1 MKEKLIFTRRD
12 NSKYNFPY
20 ILVNKELTT
29 LFFEIK
35 HSVKKLKDDN
45 DDVIVTFGI
54 RNSNFATILTEDFF
68 KKKELIYLFNLL
80 KSINKNKLIEEKV
93 SFINPKLRFNF
104 WFCDEHQY
112 LNIIFMFHEIYED
125 SYTLSLNP
133 EDVEKLYY
141 LLRIQLER

>member
-80 KSINKNKLIEEKV
+80 KSINKNKLRE
-93 SFINPKLRFNF
+93 S
-104 WFCDEHQY
+104 
-112 LNIIFMFHEIYED
+112 
-125 SYTLSLNP
+125 
-133 EDVEKLYY
+133 
-141 LLRIQLER
+141 